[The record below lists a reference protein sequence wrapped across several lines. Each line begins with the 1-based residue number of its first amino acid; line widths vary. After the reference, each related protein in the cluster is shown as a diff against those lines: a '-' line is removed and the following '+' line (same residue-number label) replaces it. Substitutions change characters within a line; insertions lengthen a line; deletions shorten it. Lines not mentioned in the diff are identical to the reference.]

1 MAVKGLTDRRR
12 LPRIG
17 KVRLGYRDERGVPH
31 ALDHFCVREDS
42 STSRS
47 AVEAFLEVYKTEPRE
62 LDIMLPT
69 DDVEDWC
76 DPFYRMFSQ
85 SWKAVCRGDGE
96 VAEAK
101 WDPNQDG
108 PRPQGLDAGTWA
120 NKHTQAWVPRTIP
133 CAAELCPMQSG
144 ERPQCRLSLNFFFLL
159 PKVRGIGAWQ
169 LDTRSI
175 HGVRA
180 LLDSVALIRSVTG
193 GRIRG
198 LPLQLRLVP
207 REVAPPNVK
216 KKTVHVLELSLPGFT
231 IEDLLRAAQSL
242 PEKALLAP
250 PAIDEDE
257 LAEVY
262 AEEESEDGQGG
273 GLEPQ
278 GSVEAGPVDSSVSP
292 GPASASDDAC
302 IVCGGPV
309 EVYDQ
314 DGNAYCQKHE
324 PIESEAVEVP
334 AEPPVEAG
342 SPSARRSE
350 AADPEPRQAM
360 LMPDKKPPKTLG
372 ELLTRANREFG
383 YLSGEVWKVLG
394 QQLQP
399 TAPLVDLARAW
410 ELLRQNAV
418 GNKPP
423 VVTGG

>member
-1 MAVKGLTDRRR
+1 MPVRGLTDRRR

-17 KVRLGYRDERGVPH
+17 KVRLGYRDEKGVPH
-31 ALDHFCVREDS
+31 ALDHFCVREDN
-42 STSRS
+42 STSGS

-76 DPFYRMFSQ
+76 DPYYRMFSQ

-96 VAEAK
+96 TAEAK

-108 PRPQGLDAGTWA
+108 PRPEGVDGGTWA
-120 NKHTQAWVPRTIP
+120 NKHSQTWVPRTIP
-133 CAAELCPMQSG
+133 CMAERCPMQQG
-144 ERPQCRLSLNFFFLL
+144 DRPQCRLSLNFFFLL

-231 IEDLLRAAQSL
+231 LEDLLRAAQSL

-250 PAIDEDE
+250 PKIDEDE

-262 AEEESEDGQGG
+262 SEEEIEDGQGG

-278 GSVEAGPVDSSVSP
+278 GSVEAGSGDSSVSP
-292 GPASASDDAC
+292 GAVSASDDAC
-302 IVCGGPV
+302 VVCGDPV
-309 EVYDQ
+309 DVYDQ
-314 DGNAYCQKHE
+314 DGKPYCHKHE
-324 PIESEAVEVP
+324 PIEGEAVEVP
-334 AEPPVEAG
+334 AEPPVGAE

-350 AADPEPRQAM
+350 PADEPPRQPM
-360 LMPDKKPPKTLG
+360 LMPDKNPPRTLG
-372 ELLTRANREFG
+372 GLLTRATRELG
-383 YLSGEVWKVLG
+383 YVRAEEVWRDLG
-394 QQLQP
+394 AQLSP
-399 TAPLVDLARAW
+399 TATQVELAQAW
-410 ELLRQNAV
+410 ELLRLKGPRRAV
-418 GNKPP
+418 A
-423 VVTGG
+423 TGG

>member
-1 MAVKGLTDRRR
+1 MPVKGLTDRRR

-17 KVRLGYRDERGVPH
+17 KIRLGYRDEKGVPH
-31 ALDHFCVREDS
+31 ALDHFCVREDN

-47 AVEAFLEVYKTEPRE
+47 AAEAFLEVYKTEPRE

-76 DPFYRMFSQ
+76 DPYYRMFSQ

-108 PRPQGLDAGTWA
+108 PRPEGVDSGTWA
-120 NKHTQAWVPRTIP
+120 NKHTQAWVPRAIP
-133 CAAELCPMQSG
+133 CLAERCPMQEG
-144 ERPQCRLSLNFFFLL
+144 DRPQCRLSLNFFFLL

-198 LPLQLRLVP
+198 LPLTLRLVP

-216 KKTVHVLELSLPGFT
+216 KKTVYVVELSLPGFT
-231 IEDLLRAAQSL
+231 LEDLLRAAQSL

-250 PAIDEDE
+250 PRIDEDE
-257 LAEVY
+257 LAEAY
-262 AEEESEDGQGG
+262 GEGEGEDGQGG
-273 GLEPQ
+273 GPEPQ
-278 GSVEAGPVDSSVSP
+278 GSVEAGPADPSVSL
-292 GPASASDDAC
+292 GLASAPDDAC
-302 IVCGGPV
+302 IVCGDPV
-309 EVYDQ
+309 AIYDA
-314 DGNAYCQKHE
+314 DGKPYCEKHA
-324 PIESEAVEVP
+324 PIEGEAVEVP
-334 AEPPVEAG
+334 AESVGAE
-342 SPSARRSE
+342 SSSARRSE

-423 VVTGG
+423 VAAGGR